1 MAGKKEVLEVI
12 IQARMEMRANFKNS
26 LVNILVRGKMAK
38 VTEKGKWLLMILVFL
53 SLLAGSVRISSGK
66 EAEKQDRSSRIVNI
80 INFVR
85 QCEPRIDWITEEVLY
100 QTVVEQIKIIKQYN
114 FKATFLLQ
122 YDALIDPRYQKLMK
136 ELPADQFEVGAWWE
150 IPQPLVEKSGM
161 KWRGRYPWD
170 WHADVGFAT
179 GYTPEE
185 REKLIDTYMED
196 FKKIFGCYPKSV
208 GSWFIDAH
216 SLKYMHDKYGIVAS
230 CNCKDQVGTDGYTLW
245 GGYWSGGYYPSQ
257 VNAYMPAQNPEKQI
271 PVPIF
276 RMLGS
281 DPIHQYDSGL
291 GTMNQR
297 VISLEPVYE
306 KGGGD
311 EGWCRWYF
319 DWFVNEP
326 ALNYAYVQVGQEN
339 SFTWKR
345 MARGYEIQM
354 KILDELVKNRK
365 IVLQTLSETGKWFK
379 KNYQVTPPT
388 SVVVLKDHS
397 EKNLKTVWF
406 NSRFYRANLL
416 WEQGTLRFRDIHLF
430 DENVVSDYFE
440 KPGTSSQCFYYTL
453 PLVDGFYWSSTEM
466 VAGLRFKYGDG
477 KDLKGDNLMTKES
490 PAGEL
495 LVHWPT
501 NSPAGEI
508 LIRFDEKS
516 LAISA
521 SASIKDNWYLELNS
535 APEAELP
542 FSSVE
547 PNKLS
552 CQFKSWKYT
561 VLLKKGRFQKVRNEP
576 LKVLPDQGQIVLDLS
591 CK

>member
-1 MAGKKEVLEVI
+1 MIKGVEKIKWTLI
-12 IQARMEMRANFKNS
+12 IFLA
-26 LVNILVRGKMAK
+26 
-38 VTEKGKWLLMILVFL
+38 LLLL
-53 SLLAGSVRISSGK
+53 SGSVEISHGL
-66 EAEKQDRSSRIVNI
+66 EAENKIHSPRIVNI

-85 QCEPRIDWITEEVLY
+85 QCEPRIDWITQEVLY
-100 QTVVEQIKIIKQYN
+100 QTVVEQIKTIKQYN

-122 YDALIDPRYQKLMK
+122 YDALTDPRYQKLMK
-136 ELPADQFEVGAWWE
+136 ELPADKFEVGAWWE
-150 IPQPLVEKSGM
+150 IPQPLVEKSGL

-196 FKKIFGCYPKSV
+196 FKKIFGSYPKSV

-216 SLKYMHDKYGIVAS
+216 SLKYMHEKYGIVAS

-245 GGYWSGGYYPSQ
+245 GGFWSGGYYPSQ
-257 VNAYMPAQNPEKQI
+257 VNAYMPAQSQEKQI

-311 EGWCRWYF
+311 ERWCRWYF

-345 MARGYEIQM
+345 MAQGYQVQM
-354 KILDELVKNRK
+354 KILEELVKNGK

-379 KNYQVTPPT
+379 ENYRVTPPT

-397 EKNLKTVWF
+397 EKNLRTVWF

-430 DENVVSDYFE
+430 DENVVSDYFN

-453 PLVDGFYWSSTEM
+453 PLVDGFYWSSAQTI
-466 VAGLRFKYGDG
+466 AGLKFKSGDG
-477 KDLKGDNLMTKES
+477 KELKGDNLVVNDS
-490 PAGEL
+490 PAGAL
-495 LVHWPT
+495 LLSWPT
-501 NSPAGEI
+501 RSLAGEI
-508 LIRFDEKS
+508 SIQLNENSLI
-516 LAISA
+516 ISA
-521 SASIKDNWYLELNS
+521 AGRLKNNWYLELS
-535 APEAELP
+535 TAAEAELP
-542 FSSVE
+542 FLKIE
-547 PNKLS
+547 PQKLS
-552 CQFKSWKYT
+552 GKFRNWTYVVWLKS
-561 VLLKKGRFQKVRNEP
+561 GRFIKEQDTP
-576 LKVLPDQGQIVLDLS
+576 LKIIPHNNRIVIDLS
-591 CK
+591 PREK

>member
-1 MAGKKEVLEVI
+1 MMI
-12 IQARMEMRANFKNS
+12 IVFA
-26 LVNILVRGKMAK
+26 
-38 VTEKGKWLLMILVFL
+38 LLLIK
-53 SLLAGSVRISSGK
+53 SNGIGQDK
-66 EAEKQDRSSRIVNI
+66 EAEGQHCSPRLVNI

-100 QTVVEQIKIIKQYN
+100 QTVVEQINIIKQYN

-136 ELPADQFEVGAWWE
+136 ELPADQFEIGAWWE
-150 IPQPLVEKSGM
+150 IPQPLVEKSGL

-170 WHADVGFAT
+170 WHADVGFST

-185 REKLIDTYMED
+185 REKLINTYMED
-196 FKKIFGCYPKSV
+196 FRKIFGSYPKSV

-216 SLKYMHDKYGIVAS
+216 SLKYMYDKYGIVAS

-245 GGYWSGGYYPSQ
+245 GGYWSGGYYPSL

-291 GTMNQR
+291 GTGSQR

-311 EGWCRWYF
+311 ERWCRWYF
-319 DWFVNEP
+319 DWFVNAP

-354 KILDELVKNRK
+354 RILDELVKSGK

-379 KNYQVTPPT
+379 ENYRVTPPT

-397 EKNLKTVWF
+397 EKNLKTIWF

-416 WEQGTLRFRDIHLF
+416 WEQGNLRFRDIHLF
-430 DENVVSDYFE
+430 DENVVSDYFK
-440 KPGTSSQCFYYTL
+440 KPGKSSQCFYYTL
-453 PLVDGFYWSSTEM
+453 PLVDGFYWSSLQTI
-466 VAGLRFKYGDG
+466 AGLRFKYNDG
-477 KDLKGDNLMTKES
+477 KELKGNNLLVNDSLAGELLVRWSTES
-490 PAGEL
+490 PAGE
-495 LVHWPT
+495 
-501 NSPAGEI
+501 I
-508 LIRFDEKS
+508 FIRFDEKS
-516 LAISA
+516 LST
-521 SASIKDNWYLELNS
+521 STKGGLGDNWYLELKT

-542 FSSVE
+542 FLSVE
-547 PNKLS
+547 PHKLS
-552 CQFKSWKYT
+552 GRFKNWHFI
-561 VLLKKGRFQKVRNEP
+561 VPLKKGKFLKGRNEP
-576 LKVLPDQGQIVLDLS
+576 LKIFPEQGQIILDLS
-591 CK
+591 FRGK

>member
-1 MAGKKEVLEVI
+1 M
-12 IQARMEMRANFKNS
+12 
-26 LVNILVRGKMAK
+26 RGKMSNRSEKAK
-38 VTEKGKWLLMILVFL
+38 WILMIFVFL
-53 SLLAGSVRISSGK
+53 SLLAGLFRFSHGK
-66 EAEKQDRSSRIVNI
+66 KADSQNYSPRIVNI

-85 QCEPRIDWITEEVLY
+85 QCEPRIDWITEEVLF

-150 IPQPLVEKSGM
+150 IPQPLVEKSGL
-161 KWRGRYPWD
+161 KWRGRFPWD

-216 SLKYMHDKYGIVAS
+216 SLKYMYDKYGIVAS

-271 PVPIF
+271 PIPIF

-291 GTMNQR
+291 GTGNQR

-311 EGWCRWYF
+311 ERWCRWYF

-354 KILDELVKNRK
+354 KILDELVKSGK

-397 EKNLKTVWF
+397 EKNLKTIWF
-406 NSRFYRANLL
+406 NSRFYRVNLL

-430 DENVVSDYFE
+430 DENMVSDYLKE
-440 KPGTSSQCFYYTL
+440 PGTSSQCFYYTL
-453 PLVDGFYWSSTEM
+453 PLVDGFYWSSLETI
-466 VAGLRFKYGDG
+466 AGLKFKSGDG
-477 KDLKGDNLMTKES
+477 KELNGSNLV
-490 PAGEL
+490 A
-495 LVHWPT
+495 T
-501 NSPAGEI
+501 NSPAGQLLVRWPTSSLAGEI
-508 LIRFDEKS
+508 SVQFDENS
-516 LAISA
+516 LIISA
-521 SASIKDNWYLELNS
+521 TGRLEDNWYLELS
-535 APEAELP
+535 TAPEADLP
-542 FSSVE
+542 FLKIE
-547 PNKLS
+547 PEKLS
-552 CQFKSWKYT
+552 GKFRNWTY
-561 VLLKKGRFQKVRNEP
+561 VVRLKTGRFIKEQHKP
-576 LKVLPDQGQIVLDLS
+576 LKIIPHNNRIVIDFS
-591 CK
+591 SREK

>member
-1 MAGKKEVLEVI
+1 MRIKMTKKVEKVK
-12 IQARMEMRANFKNS
+12 RA
-26 LVNILVRGKMAK
+26 
-38 VTEKGKWLLMILVFL
+38 LMILMCL
-53 SLLAGSVRISSGK
+53 SLLSGSVKISHGK
-66 EAEKQDRSSRIVNI
+66 KADSQNYSPRIVNI

-100 QTVVEQIKIIKQYN
+100 QTVVEQINIIKQYN

-161 KWRGRYPWD
+161 KWRGRFPWD

-185 REKLIDTYMED
+185 REKLVDTYMED
-196 FKKIFGCYPKSV
+196 FKKIFGSYPKSV

-245 GGYWSGGYYPSQ
+245 GGYWSGGYYPSL
-257 VNAYMPAQNPEKQI
+257 VNAYMPAQNLEKQI

-291 GTMNQR
+291 GTGNQH

-311 EGWCRWYF
+311 ERWCRWYF

-326 ALNYAYVQVGQEN
+326 ALNYVYVQVGQEN

-354 KILDELVKNRK
+354 KILDELVKNGK

-379 KNYQVTPPT
+379 ENYQVTPPT

-430 DENVVSDYFE
+430 DENVVSDYFK
-440 KPGTSSQCFYYTL
+440 KPGTSNQCFYYTL
-453 PLVDGFYWSSTEM
+453 PLVDGFYWSSTRII
-466 VAGLRFKYGDG
+466 AGLRFKYDDG
-477 KDLKGDNLMTKES
+477 KELKGNNLMVDDS

-495 LVHWPT
+495 LVRWPT

-516 LAISA
+516 LTILA
-521 SASIKDNWYLELNS
+521 SGRIKDNWCLELNT
-535 APEAELP
+535 AQEAELP
-542 FSSVE
+542 FLSVE
-547 PNKLS
+547 PDKLS
-552 CQFKSWKYT
+552 CQFKNWNYT
-561 VLLKKGRFQKVRNEP
+561 VLLKKGRFSKVKNEP
-576 LKVLPDQGQIVLDLS
+576 LKIFPVQGQIIMDLAS
-591 CK
+591 RVKQNFPDVYHKNKLFPHKN

>member
-1 MAGKKEVLEVI
+1 M
-12 IQARMEMRANFKNS
+12 
-26 LVNILVRGKMAK
+26 RGKMSNRSEKAK
-38 VTEKGKWLLMILVFL
+38 WILMLFVFL
-53 SLLAGSVRISSGK
+53 CLLAGSFRFSHGK
-66 EAEKQDRSSRIVNI
+66 KADSQNYSPRIVNI

-136 ELPADQFEVGAWWE
+136 ELPADQFEIGAWWE
-150 IPQPLVEKSGM
+150 IPQPLVEKSGL

-179 GYTPEE
+179 GYTPDE

-196 FKKIFGCYPKSV
+196 FKKIFGKYPKSV

-245 GGYWSGGYYPSQ
+245 GGYWSGGYYPSL

-271 PVPIF
+271 PIPVF

-291 GTMNQR
+291 GTGNQR
-297 VISLEPVYE
+297 VVSLEPVYE
-306 KGGGD
+306 KGGGN
-311 EGWCRWYF
+311 ESWCRWYF

-354 KILDELVKNRK
+354 KILDELVKSGK
-365 IVLQTLSETGKWFK
+365 IVLQTLSETGRWFK
-379 KNYQVTPPT
+379 ENYQVTPPT
-388 SVVVLKDHS
+388 SVVVRKDHS

-430 DENVVSDYFE
+430 DENMVSDYFE

-453 PLVDGFYWSSTEM
+453 PLVDGFYWSSSETI
-466 VAGLRFKYGDG
+466 AGLKFKSGDG
-477 KDLKGDNLMTKES
+477 KELKGDD
-490 PAGEL
+490 
-495 LVHWPT
+495 LVAT
-501 NSPAGEI
+501 NSPAGQF
-508 LIRFDEKS
+508 LVRWLTQS
-516 LAISA
+516 LAGEISVQFNENSLIISA
-521 SASIKDNWYLELNS
+521 TGRLKDNWYLELS
-535 APEAELP
+535 TTPEAQLP
-542 FSSVE
+542 FLKIKPE
-547 PNKLS
+547 KLS
-552 CQFKSWKYT
+552 GKFRNWTY
-561 VLLKKGRFQKVRNEP
+561 VVWLKTGRFIKEQDKP
-576 LKVLPDQGQIVLDLS
+576 LKIIPHNNRIVIDLS
-591 CK
+591 PRQK

>member
-1 MAGKKEVLEVI
+1 MLRKLEKKIWRLEIFALLLLVI
-12 IQARMEMRANFKNS
+12 CS
-26 LVNILVRGKMAK
+26 
-38 VTEKGKWLLMILVFL
+38 
-53 SLLAGSVRISSGK
+53 LAGHS
-66 EAEKQDRSSRIVNI
+66 EKDGRENLLPRWVNI

-85 QCEPRIDWITEEVLY
+85 ECEPRVDWITPDVLY
-100 QTVVEQIKIIKQYN
+100 QTVVEQIKIINRYN

-122 YDALIDPRYQKLMK
+122 YDALVDPRYQKLMK
-136 ELPADQFEVGAWWE
+136 ELPADRFEIGAWWE
-150 IPQPLVEKSGM
+150 IPQLLVEKSGL

-196 FKKIFGCYPKSV
+196 FKKIFGYYPKSV

-216 SLKYMHDKYGIVAS
+216 SLKYMHEKYGVVAS

-257 VNAYMPAQNPEKQI
+257 LNAYMPAQNAQNQI

-291 GTMNQR
+291 GTRNQH

-311 EGWCRWYF
+311 ESWCRWYF
-319 DWFVNEP
+319 DWFINEP

-345 MARGYEIQM
+345 MALGYEIQM
-354 KILDELVKNRK
+354 KILDELVKK
-365 IVLQTLSETGKWFK
+365 GEIILQTLSETGKWFRD
-379 KNYQVTPPT
+379 NYQVTPPT

-416 WEQGTLRFRDIHLF
+416 WEKGALRFRDIHLF
-430 DENVVSDYFE
+430 DEKVASDYLK

-453 PLVDGFYWSSTEM
+453 PLVDGFFWSSTKV
-466 VAGLRFKYGDG
+466 VAGLRFKQNKGQEIRGNSLEIDECSDG
-477 KDLKGDNLMTKES
+477 KLS
-490 PAGEL
+490 
-495 LVHWPT
+495 VRWPT
-501 NSPAGEI
+501 NSPVGDISIQFVENSI
-508 LIRFDEKS
+508 K
-516 LAISA
+516 ISA
-521 SASIKDNWYLELNS
+521 AGQLKNDWYLELNS
-535 APEAELP
+535 APEAQLP
-542 FSSVE
+542 FYKIE
-547 PNKLS
+547 PKKLY
-552 CQFKSWKYT
+552 CEFKGWIYA
-561 VLLKKGRFQKVRNEP
+561 VRLKNGRFEKGEKEP
-576 LKVLPDQGQIVLDLS
+576 LQIKPEQGLITFDLGFRGNQAS
-591 CK
+591 F

>member
-1 MAGKKEVLEVI
+1 MTKL
-12 IQARMEMRANFKNS
+12 S
-26 LVNILVRGKMAK
+26 
-38 VTEKGKWLLMILVFL
+38 EKRKWILMIFVV
-53 SLLAGSVRISSGK
+53 LLLFTVSTRISHSK
-66 EAEKQDRSSRIVNI
+66 KAESQNHSPRIVNI

-100 QTVVEQIKIIKQYN
+100 RTVVEQINIIKQYN

-136 ELPADQFEVGAWWE
+136 ELPADKFEVGAWLE
-150 IPQPLVEKSGM
+150 IPQPLVEKSGL

-170 WHADVGFAT
+170 WHADVGFST

-196 FKKIFGCYPKSV
+196 FKKIFGSYPKSV

-216 SLKYMHDKYGIVAS
+216 SLKYMHGKYGIVAS

-245 GGYWSGGYYPSQ
+245 GGYWSGGYYPSL
-257 VNAYMPAQNPEKQI
+257 VNAYMPAQNPENQI

-291 GTMNQR
+291 GTGNQR

-311 EGWCRWYF
+311 EKWCRWYF

-326 ALNYAYVQVGQEN
+326 ALNYAYGQVGQEN

-345 MARGYEIQM
+345 MARGYQIQM
-354 KILDELVKNRK
+354 KILDELVREGK

-379 KNYQVTPPT
+379 ENYQVTPPT

-430 DENVVSDYFE
+430 DENVVSDYF
-440 KPGTSSQCFYYTL
+440 KKCGTSSQCFYYTL
-453 PLVDGFYWSSTEM
+453 PLVDGFYWSSTRTI
-466 VAGLRFKYGDG
+466 AGLRFKYGDG
-477 KDLKGDNLMTKES
+477 KELKGNNLVVNES
-490 PAGEL
+490 LPGNL
-495 LVHWPT
+495 LVRWPT
-501 NSPAGEI
+501 DSSGGEI
-508 LIRFDEKS
+508 FIKFDEKS
-516 LAISA
+516 LVISA
-521 SASIKDNWYLELNS
+521 KGGVKDTWYLELSN
-535 APEAELP
+535 ATEAELP
-542 FSSVE
+542 FLSVE
-547 PNKLS
+547 PGKLS
-552 CQFKSWKYT
+552 GKFKNWNYT
-561 VLLKKGRFQKVRNEP
+561 VPLKKGRFLKRSNEP
-576 LKVLPDQGQIVLDLS
+576 LKIYPDQGQIILDLS
-591 CK
+591 FRGK

>member
-1 MAGKKEVLEVI
+1 MIQMRKK
-12 IQARMEMRANFKNS
+12 R
-26 LVNILVRGKMAK
+26 
-38 VTEKGKWLLMILVFL
+38 KWMLMIYMFVFL
-53 SLLAGSVRISSGK
+53 LITTHGIGQDK
-66 EAEKQDRSSRIVNI
+66 EDKGQKCSPRLVNI
-80 INFVR
+80 INFIR

-100 QTVVEQIKIIKQYN
+100 QTVVEQVNIIKQYN

-136 ELPADQFEVGAWWE
+136 ELPAAQFEVGAWWE
-150 IPQPLVEKSGM
+150 IPQPLVEKSGL

-185 REKLIDTYMED
+185 REKLVDTYMED
-196 FKKIFGCYPKSV
+196 FKKIFGSYPKSV
-208 GSWFIDAH
+208 GSWFIDAY

-245 GGYWSGGYYPSQ
+245 GGYWSGGYYPSL

-291 GTMNQR
+291 GTGNQR

-306 KGGGD
+306 KAGGD
-311 EGWCRWYF
+311 ERWCRWYF
-319 DWFVNEP
+319 DWFVNAP

-345 MARGYEIQM
+345 MSRGYEIQM
-354 KILDELVKNRK
+354 KILDELVKNGK
-365 IVLQTLSETGKWFK
+365 IVLQTLSETGRWFK
-379 KNYQVTPPT
+379 ENYRVTPPT

-397 EKNLKTVWF
+397 KKNLKTIWF

-430 DENVVSDYFE
+430 DENMVSDYFE

-453 PLVDGFYWSSTEM
+453 PLVDGFYWSSLRKI
-466 VAGLRFKYGDG
+466 ASLRFKYNNG
-477 KDLKGDNLMTKES
+477 KELKGNNLVVHDS
-490 PAGEL
+490 SADEL
-495 LVHWPT
+495 LVQW
-501 NSPAGEI
+501 SIDFPAGEI
-508 LIRFDEKS
+508 LIRFDERCLS
-516 LAISA
+516 ISA
-521 SASIKDNWYLELNS
+521 RGGIKDKWYLELNS

-542 FSSVE
+542 FLSVE
-547 PNKLS
+547 PDKLS
-552 CQFKSWKYT
+552 CRFKNWNYT
-561 VLLKKGRFQKVRNEP
+561 MRLKKGRFLKVNNEP
-576 LKVLPDQGQIVLDLS
+576 LKIFPVQGQIILDLS
-591 CK
+591 CRGI

>member
-1 MAGKKEVLEVI
+1 LAGKKEVLEVI